1 MRRWRLSFLSV
12 AIFSLAVLSA
22 PFSLAVLSAS
32 SLQTLTMF
40 ERSTLT
46 IHTESGFHKFDV
58 ELATTPE
65 QLSFGLMYRRSLAPN
80 AGMLFDYNHSQK
92 VAMWMKNTLIPLDM
106 VFIDATGTVAH
117 ISERAVPQSLRT
129 ISSGVLVRA
138 VLELNGG
145 TVARL
150 KIKIGDRIHHA
161 IFDG

>member
-1 MRRWRLSFLSV
+1 MRRWGLSLLSV
-12 AIFSLAVLSA
+12 AVVFLAVLSG
-22 PFSLAVLSAS
+22 P
-32 SLQTLTMF
+32 SLQMSTAF

-46 IHTESGFHKFDV
+46 IRTESGSHKFDV
-58 ELATTPE
+58 ELAVTPE
-65 QLSFGLMYRRSLAPN
+65 ELSFGLMHRRSLAAN
-80 AGMLFDYNHSQK
+80 AGMLFDYSRPQK

-129 ISSGVLVRA
+129 ISSRVLVRA

-150 KIKIGDRIHHA
+150 KIKIGDRIQHT
-161 IFDG
+161 IFGG

>member
-1 MRRWRLSFLSV
+1 MRRWGLSLLNV
-12 AIFSLAVLSA
+12 AVVFLAVLSG
-22 PFSLAVLSAS
+22 P
-32 SLQTLTMF
+32 SLQMSTAF

-46 IHTESGFHKFDV
+46 IRTESGSHKFDV
-58 ELATTPE
+58 ELAVTPE
-65 QLSFGLMYRRSLAPN
+65 ELSFGLMHRRSLAAN
-80 AGMLFDYNHSQK
+80 AGMLFDYSRPQK

-129 ISSGVLVRA
+129 ISSRVLVRA

-150 KIKIGDRIHHA
+150 KIKIGDRIQHT
-161 IFDG
+161 IFGG

>member
-1 MRRWRLSFLSV
+1 MRQWRLSVLSV
-12 AIFSLAVLSA
+12 AVVFLAVVFA
-22 PFSLAVLSAS
+22 PLAQTS
-32 SLQTLTMF
+32 STF

-46 IHTESGFHKFDV
+46 VQTASGLHKFNI
-58 ELATTPE
+58 ELAVAPD
-65 QLSFGLMYRRSLAPN
+65 QLAFGLMYRRSLAAD
-80 AGMLFDYNHSQK
+80 AGMLFDYGRPQK

-129 ISSGVLVRA
+129 ISSKVSVRA

-150 KIKIGDRIHHA
+150 KIKKGDRIHHP
-161 IFDG
+161 IFGD

>member
-1 MRRWRLSFLSV
+1 MST
-12 AIFSLAVLSA
+12 A
-22 PFSLAVLSAS
+22 
-32 SLQTLTMF
+32 F

-46 IHTESGFHKFDV
+46 IRTESGSHKFDV
-58 ELATTPE
+58 ELAVTPE
-65 QLSFGLMYRRSLAPN
+65 ELSFGLMHRRSLAAN
-80 AGMLFDYNHSQK
+80 AGMLFDYSRPQK

-129 ISSGVLVRA
+129 ISSRVLVRA

-150 KIKIGDRIHHA
+150 KIKIGDRIQHT
-161 IFDG
+161 IFGG